1 MTTFNVRMSQGAE
14 FTNITL
20 VNQNRRAWVMTAFTL
35 TFRSADTPIPRNAV
49 IEITYPDQITSDQR
63 FTGCLLSNKNPSTR
77 CEFDPNKNFM
87 TISNVTD
94 VQIEA
99 GTVFTV
105 TLYGLINS
113 KFAKATDSFE
123 IEILT
128 DTGNQVL
135 YARSGLSV
143 TVDCDYPCLTCM
155 GPSAPNKCLTCD
167 TQASEFALFLN
178 N

>member
-1 MTTFNVRMSQGAE
+1 
-14 FTNITL
+14 
-20 VNQNRRAWVMTAFTL
+20 
-35 TFRSADTPIPRNAV
+35 
-49 IEITYPDQITSDQR
+49 
-63 FTGCLLSNKNPSTR
+63 
-77 CEFDPNKNFM
+77 
-87 TISNVTD
+87 VTD

-105 TLYGLINS
+105 TLYGLMNS

-128 DTGNQVL
+128 ETGNQVL
-135 YARSGLSV
+135 YAKSGLSV

-155 GPSAPNKCLTCD
+155 GPSAPYKCLTCD